1 MSRRHD
7 DHADRGTAGRNERIE
22 RRRDD
27 GAGWR
32 RDRGPARAVVAAA
45 GGGPV
50 ERLRAL
56 LAERLGLA
64 FDPRKDELLAGVLQR
79 RAAQHALSERGYL
92 DRLGTAWR
100 AELAA
105 LAEAVTVG
113 ETYFFRNA
121 EQFDALGEVVLPAR
135 LRARA
140 AQRRLNL
147 LSVGCATGEEAY
159 TVAMVAADRV
169 PASRWELSI
178 VGLDVSRSALRKAM
192 AGRYSRWS
200 LRETPEPVQRRWFR
214 PAGDGVEV
222 DQRLRGPVRFVEH
235 NLTDDHPAL
244 FAPDIYDVVLC
255 RNVLMYLTPDAAAG
269 VVDRITRAL
278 APGGYLF
285 LGPTDTL
292 GEGALTLHRS
302 HGTFYYEKV
311 PQVAAPAPVH
321 AARPERS
328 RRELAV
334 GLLADERFADA
345 LAVLDAIGGAE
356 ADRADVLLVRAATLT
371 QLGDTGR
378 AAELCRRLLDRD
390 TLHPDAHHL
399 LATCLEG
406 DEDHPAA
413 IEQYRVA
420 ALLDPAFALPRL
432 RLGLLARRLGD
443 RATAER
449 ELDRAIE
456 LLARERDERIAL
468 FGGGFGRTVLIA
480 LCRAE
485 LAAAS

>member
-1 MSRRHD
+1 MSRRRD
-7 DHADRGTAGRNERIE
+7 ERLE

-27 GAGWR
+27 GTGWR
-32 RDRGPARAVVAAA
+32 RDRGPARAPATA
-45 GGGPV
+45 GGGSPV

-64 FDPRKDELLAGVLQR
+64 FDPRKDEQLAEVLQQ

-92 DRLGTAWR
+92 DRLGTAWQ

-105 LAEAVTVG
+105 LAEAVTVA
-113 ETYFFRNA
+113 ETYFYRNA
-121 EQFDALGEVVLPAR
+121 EQFDALADVVLPAR

-147 LSVGCATGEEAY
+147 LSAGCATGEEAY
-159 TVAMVAADRV
+159 TLAMVAADRV
-169 PASRWELSI
+169 PATRWELSI
-178 VGLDVSRSALRKAM
+178 VGLDVSRSALRQAM

-200 LRETPEPVQRRWFR
+200 LRETPEAVRERWFH

-222 DQRLRGPVRFVEH
+222 DQRLRGRVRFVEH
-235 NLTDDHPAL
+235 NVTDEHPVL
-244 FAPDIYDVVLC
+244 FAPDTYDVILC

-269 VVDRITRAL
+269 VVARITRAL
-278 APGGYLF
+278 APGGFLF
-285 LGPTDTL
+285 LGHTDTL
-292 GEGALTLHRS
+292 TGSALTLHQS

-311 PQVAAPAPVH
+311 PLVAAPAPVR
-321 AARPERS
+321 AARAQRP
-328 RRELAV
+328 RRDVAV
-334 GLLADERFADA
+334 GLLAEERFADA
-345 LAVLDAIGGAE
+345 LAVLDGIGGAE
-356 ADRADVLLVRAATLT
+356 ADRAGVLLVRAAALA

-378 AAELCRRLLDRD
+378 AAELCRRLLERD

-413 IEQYRVA
+413 IGQYRVA

-443 RATAER
+443 RPTAER

-456 LLARERDERIAL
+456 LLAREHDERIAL

-485 LAAAS
+485 LAATS